1 MATFWQR
8 ARLFRQGLCIET
20 AKLSDF
26 GARAFMTASDLTSAP
41 RISVVIPVMNEE
53 GNVQMLLDEIT
64 ASLRGVEAFE
74 VLFVDDLS
82 SDGTLAALTAAKEG
96 APELRVIAHDTNCGQ
111 SSAVRS
117 GVICARGALIATLD
131 GDGQN
136 NPADI
141 PNLIAHYDRS
151 ERHENERMVAGQR
164 EKRQDTLSKR
174 LASRFGNGVRGFL
187 LRDRTRDTG
196 CGLKLFER
204 EAYLRLP
211 YFDHMHRFLPALML
225 REGYEISHVDVSHRE
240 RNTGQS
246 KYTNLGRLWVSLS
259 DIFGVIWLRNRC
271 RLPSTRRE
279 L

>member
-1 MATFWQR
+1 
-8 ARLFRQGLCIET
+8 
-20 AKLSDF
+20 
-26 GARAFMTASDLTSAP
+26 MTASDTNTAP
-41 RISVVIPVMNEE
+41 RISVVVPVMNEE

-64 ASLRGVEAFE
+64 SALRGVETFE

-82 SDGTLAALTAAKEG
+82 TDGTLAALTTAKPG
-96 APELRVIAHDTNCGQ
+96 SPELRVIAHDKNCGQ

-117 GVICARGALIATLD
+117 GIICARGTLIATLD

-141 PNLIAHYDRS
+141 PNLIARYDRS
-151 ERHENERMVAGQR
+151 DRDPNERMVAGQR
-164 EKRQDTLSKR
+164 EKRQDTWSKR
-174 LASRFGNGVRGFL
+174 MASKFGNGVRGFL
-187 LRDRTRDTG
+187 LNDRTRDTG

-211 YFDHMHRFLPALML
+211 YFDHMHRYLPALML
-225 REGYEISHVDVSHRE
+225 REGYEISHVDVSHRG
-240 RNTGQS
+240 RATGTS
-246 KYTNLGRLWVSLS
+246 KYTNLGRLWVSIS